1 MHILRKV
8 EETAQSSCGEWT
20 GKKAKS
26 QISFRPAGTSGPSNG
41 SPTGAPNKYPLSG
54 HQYATT
60 GSMGRTSA
68 SPAGGPRVVVGANRS
83 TTPFP
88 VNSDD
93 LRQAGVKTQVRHL
106 PHQYASTGSIQGL
119 GIQSNTLPGL
129 RVGSTSAKPGIT
141 MVARPTVLA
150 GGSTTSSSSTF
161 ALRRQGSAPGAAPP
175 PPPPAYANSLMDD
188 PVALEQSGNATFPG
202 NARSQH
208 GPNSGQSGRVSQYA
222 RLPLGRG
229 QQGNGS
235 LPAQRRQSGTN
246 SASGPQ
252 QVC

>member
-1 MHILRKV
+1 M
-8 EETAQSSCGEWT
+8 
-20 GKKAKS
+20 
-26 QISFRPAGTSGPSNG
+26 
-41 SPTGAPNKYPLSG
+41 
-54 HQYATT
+54 
-60 GSMGRTSA
+60 
-68 SPAGGPRVVVGANRS
+68 VVGANRS

-93 LRQAGVKTQVRHL
+93 LRQAGVKSQVRHL

-129 RVGSTSAKPGIT
+129 RVGSTAKPGIT

-175 PPPPAYANSLMDD
+175 PPPPTYANSHNMDD

-252 QVC
+252 QVCGVHILYIFLVASEP